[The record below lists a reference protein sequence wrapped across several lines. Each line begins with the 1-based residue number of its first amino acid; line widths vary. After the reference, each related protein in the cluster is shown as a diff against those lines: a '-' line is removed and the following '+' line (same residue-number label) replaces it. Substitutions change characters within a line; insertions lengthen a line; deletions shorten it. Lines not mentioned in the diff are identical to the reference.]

1 MVCSKIPYGVEQG
14 IFLSRTR
21 KLELPNR
28 ELSRPTGPTG
38 VEFYLVFGV
47 ELWRGLRFT
56 EFELVRSLPFAR
68 RWAFRWEAALKPRSA
83 MQASKSSS
91 RRPRMAAL
99 AAYRTDAVVSS
110 CAMARDGA

>member
-56 EFELVRSLPFAR
+56 EI
-68 RWAFRWEAALKPRSA
+68 
-83 MQASKSSS
+83 
-91 RRPRMAAL
+91 
-99 AAYRTDAVVSS
+99 
-110 CAMARDGA
+110 

>member
-1 MVCSKIPYGVEQG
+1 MVADAVAVEPVSGRQFPANREIYREFECFGALAGSSCCNHAIPMVCSKIPYGVEQR

-28 ELSRPTGPTG
+28 ECRGRLARLG
-38 VEFYLVFGV
+38 EFYLVFGV

-68 RWAFRWEAALKPRSA
+68 R
-83 MQASKSSS
+83 
-91 RRPRMAAL
+91 
-99 AAYRTDAVVSS
+99 
-110 CAMARDGA
+110 